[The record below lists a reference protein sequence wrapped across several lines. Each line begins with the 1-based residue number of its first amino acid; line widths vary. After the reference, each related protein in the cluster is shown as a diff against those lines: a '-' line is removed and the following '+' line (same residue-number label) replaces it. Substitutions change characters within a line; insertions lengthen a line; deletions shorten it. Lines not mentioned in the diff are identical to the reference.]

1 MKRII
6 FVNKTK
12 TQNVKSENS
21 NSVKEIEQNK
31 HSYIGRFSNQLDSE
45 L

>member
-21 NSVKEIEQNK
+21 NLVKEIEQNK